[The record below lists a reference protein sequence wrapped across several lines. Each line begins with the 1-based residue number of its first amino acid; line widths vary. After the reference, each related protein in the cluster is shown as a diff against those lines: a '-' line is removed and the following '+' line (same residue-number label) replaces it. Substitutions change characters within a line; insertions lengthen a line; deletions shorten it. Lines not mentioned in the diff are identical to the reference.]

1 MTTSIWLAIGFL
13 GQALFSARF
22 LIQWIASEK
31 RGEST
36 IPLAF
41 WWFSLAGGAT
51 LLCYALW
58 RADPVF
64 ILGQGMGLAI
74 YARNLVLIGRARS
87 RGVTKPA
94 LQ

>member
-1 MTTSIWLAIGFL
+1 MTTTIWIAIGFL

-41 WWFSLAGGAT
+41 WWFSLAGGVT
-51 LLCYALW
+51 LLTYAIW

-64 ILGQGMGLAI
+64 ILGQGMGLLI
-74 YARNLVLIGRARS
+74 YTRNLVLIERARN
-87 RGVTKPA
+87 RDAPEPV
-94 LQ
+94 LR

>member
-1 MTTSIWLAIGFL
+1 MTTTIWIAIGFL

-41 WWFSLAGGAT
+41 WWFSLAGGVT
-51 LLCYALW
+51 LLTYAIW

-64 ILGQGMGLAI
+64 ILGQGIGLLI
-74 YARNLVLIGRARS
+74 YTRNLILIERARNRDASEPVLR
-87 RGVTKPA
+87 
-94 LQ
+94 